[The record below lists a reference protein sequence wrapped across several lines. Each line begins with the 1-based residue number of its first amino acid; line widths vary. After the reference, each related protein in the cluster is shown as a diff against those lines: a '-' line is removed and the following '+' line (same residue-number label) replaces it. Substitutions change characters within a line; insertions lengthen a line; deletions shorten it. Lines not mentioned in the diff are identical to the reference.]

1 MKLKKLLILLA
12 SVTLFACVFVG
23 CKKVENIDVLKKD
36 MPQLVYVQG
45 SELNL
50 SSGKLTVEI
59 KGEKV
64 EIPLDDSSVT
74 ISGYDKNKLGEQVLT
89 ITYEEKTTTIKVTVV
104 PRVVVEKTETNYFVG
119 EAFNY
124 EKGNLVITKDDG
136 SSFKVPMNDETVS
149 VTGFSSET
157 PNASLPVTAKYQK
170 DGVSYDATFNV
181 TVHEVKTVEFRAPNK
196 QEYQNH
202 ETALDVSGGYISLKN
217 ADQTFIRYQVLTADM
232 VSGFDLSKATLANR
246 ETPLTQTLTVNFLGN
261 IKTYDIQIHFSDLS
275 LIRLR
280 AKEMKDLKFTD
291 AGVPTG
297 CTEDMGENA
306 LEAMDVYFAMQDA
319 EKTKVTATERDTLI
333 KVASTYGLDKWKT
346 AFESYKDAFY
356 LKDGGLYWDCSNF
369 EKTKAVYTRLLEKD
383 PVVYED
389 ALILTRMATDFA
401 DTVIVPVED
410 EDEEDIT
417 VGGILS
423 AVYSTEIM
431 DEFAGQLS
439 LMITL
444 YESLENVP
452 KEWTSN
458 DLKTTY
464 KNDVESAWVIL
475 RETEY
480 TNIRFRNLYTLAS
493 KWREKDDFFDIL
505 YDYYYDE
512 TNLKDGKVD
521 LSKISAFKDFRLPG
535 KLEVLYTY
543 LYNAKTQAEYMLAGY
558 QYKSEEF
565 LFNYEKALKVQQSI
579 LTSGS
584 DMEKDLY
591 ARLEFD
597 YLISDGQGGY
607 VLCSFDKL
615 MDLFRRTEM
624 GYLYHF
630 NAYLDVPEFEN
641 LWAQVLTILDNV
653 SVSGEAYYQTAE
665 FGNAVESMLEEY
677 LMLSPMQQVKF
688 MSLLN
693 PYYASM
699 TGASF
704 PVRVWDDS
712 EGACNSFVFF
722 VYKYYKS
729 VLPESTHNALT
740 QLTFAMESLSLS
752 GISPNEIQNFTT
764 AMQTVYDYL
773 DAVDENDKNAFLAKL
788 DWVYEPYYELATVK
802 YADLDNPVKED
813 VGEWE
818 DEIVELYTILAEAYF
833 TVELNNAFTQSQQ
846 PTVILGVLAAYE
858 KAEKIANQILNS
870 GNESAIKAYYFDAR
884 VLSMVMPNGQT
895 IPNFG
900 GTLDFLM
907 FYIRNAYAQILRS
920 SMFTQGTLLLDYY
933 NDINTENAS
942 GMDLKD
948 YFADA
953 HYIYYNFMY
962 WKLIGDGE
970 ANHKYFAD
978 VDKMMDILT
987 NFRTLSIDQQHYV
1000 VALDYY
1006 SMYRVSMQQFAKEQ
1020 GLNSEAITVVNQ
1032 LLYLEYIHVSYQ
1044 KDPTGV
1050 MADEETTYLDLLDDE
1065 LQTLLEDYHVLY
1077 EELEILETE
1086 LSEMEEELN
1095 GTTPTEQQSK
1105 ELQALKE
1112 KVRKYKESLNKF
1124 TTYFGGIYEYYLDKC
1139 EALGLNTTY
1148 PAPEPQ
1154 N

>member
-1 MKLKKLLILLA
+1 MKLKRLLILLA

-50 SSGKLTVEI
+50 SSGKLTAEI

-104 PRVVVEKTETNYFVG
+104 PRVVVEKAEMNYFVG

-124 EKGNLVITKDDG
+124 EKGNLVITRDDG
-136 SSFKVPMNDETVS
+136 TSFNVAMNDETVS
-149 VTGFSSET
+149 VTGFSST
-157 PNASLPVTAKYQK
+157 SANSALPVTAKYEK

-181 TVHEVKTVEFRAPNK
+181 AVHEVASVEFRAPNK
-196 QEYQNH
+196 KEYENH
-202 ETALDVSGGYISLKN
+202 ESALDVSGGYISLKN
-217 ADQTFIRYQVLTADM
+217 TDQTFVRYQVLKADM

-246 ETPLTQTLTVNFLGN
+246 ETPLTQTLKINFLGN
-261 IKTYDIQIHFSDLS
+261 IKTYDIQIRFSDLS

-280 AKEMKDLKFTD
+280 ADEMKNLKFTD

-297 CTEDMGENA
+297 CTQAMGENA
-306 LEAMDVYFAMQDA
+306 LEAMEVYFAMQDA
-319 EKTKVTATERDTLI
+319 EKAKVTATERDTII
-333 KVASTYGLDKWKT
+333 KVASTYGLKVWKT

-389 ALILTRMATDFA
+389 SLVLTRMATDFA
-401 DTVIVPVED
+401 DTVIVPAEND
-410 EDEEDIT
+410 EDEDIT
-417 VGGILS
+417 VGGILG
-423 AVYSTEIM
+423 AVYSTDVM

-444 YESLENVP
+444 YESLANVP
-452 KEWTSN
+452 KDWTSN

-535 KLEVLYTY
+535 KLETLYTY

-597 YLISDGQGGY
+597 YLISDGNGGY
-607 VLCSFDKL
+607 NLYSFDKL
-615 MDLFRRTEM
+615 LDLFRRTEM

-630 NAYLDVPEFEN
+630 NAYLGVPEFEN
-641 LWAQVLTILDNV
+641 LWAQLLAIIDNV
-653 SVSGEAYYQTAE
+653 SLDGEAYYQTAD
-665 FGNAVESMLEEY
+665 FGNAVEEMFWDY
-677 LMLSPMQQVKF
+677 LTLSPMQQIKF

-693 PYYASM
+693 PHYASM
-699 TGASF
+699 MGASF
-704 PVRVWDDS
+704 PVRVWDES
-712 EGACNSFVFF
+712 EGAYNSFVFF
-722 VYKYYKS
+722 VHKYYKS
-729 VLPESTHNALT
+729 VLPESTHDALT
-740 QLTFAMESLSLS
+740 QLTFAIESLSLS
-752 GISPNEIQNFTT
+752 TLAPSETQTFTT

-773 DAVDENDKNAFLAKL
+773 DGVAPADKTAFLAKL
-788 DWVYEPYYELATVK
+788 DWAYEPYYELATVK

-813 VGEWE
+813 LGEWK
-818 DEIVELYTILAEAYF
+818 DEVTELYTVLSEAYF
-833 TVELNNAFTQSQQ
+833 IVTLNEVNNQR
-846 PTVILGVLAAYE
+846 LLLALFASYE
-858 KAEKIANQILNS
+858 KAESIANQILNS
-870 GNESAIKAYYFDAR
+870 GDESAIKAFYFD
-884 VLSMVMPNGQT
+884 VYTIEMVMWDGQI

-900 GTLDFLM
+900 GTLDYLL
-907 FYIRNAYAQILRS
+907 FYIRNAYTTILRG

-942 GMDLKD
+942 GMDMKD
-948 YFADA
+948 YLADA
-953 HYIYYNFMY
+953 HYIYYNYFYMNSVG
-962 WKLIGDGE
+962 LE
-970 ANHKYFAD
+970 EKYYTD
-978 VDKMMDILT
+978 IDLMMDILN
-987 NFRTLSIDQQHYV
+987 NFRTLSIEQQHFIT
-1000 VALDYY
+1000 ALDYY
-1006 SMYRVSMQQFAKEQ
+1006 GMYREAMRVFAMEQ
-1020 GLNSEAITVVNQ
+1020 GLNREAIPLVTQ
-1032 LLYLEYIHVSYQ
+1032 LFALEYMYVYYQ
-1044 KDPTGV
+1044 KDPDGV
-1050 MADEETTYLDLLDDE
+1050 MADDDTTYLELLDEE
-1065 LQTLLEDYHVLY
+1065 LQALLQDYHDFNESLKEAEAEVA
-1077 EELEILETE
+1077 
-1086 LSEMEEELN
+1086 EMEEELK

-1105 ELQALKE
+1105 ELQKLKDD
-1112 KVRKYKESLNKF
+1112 VSAYKESLNKF
-1124 TTYFGGIYEYYLDKC
+1124 ATYFGDTYEYYLEKC

-1148 PAPEPQ
+1148 PAPAPQ